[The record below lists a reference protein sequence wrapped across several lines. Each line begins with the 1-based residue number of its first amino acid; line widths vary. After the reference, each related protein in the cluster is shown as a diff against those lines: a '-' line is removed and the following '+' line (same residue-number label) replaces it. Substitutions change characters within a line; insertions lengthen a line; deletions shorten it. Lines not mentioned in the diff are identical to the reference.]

1 MAFCE
6 RCGSKLNDGEKFC
19 PNCGA
24 ETWLNSNT
32 TSTDNFANPISDGV
46 DNNGFDKKDIQN
58 NKLMAILAYCGVL
71 ILIPSFAAKDSKFAR
86 FHTNQGLVFLFTGT
100 IATFACKFIRALPGM
115 RLVANFLTNFVSLVA
130 FVFWIIGIVN
140 ASKGEYKELPVIGK
154 IQILK

>member
-6 RCGSKLNDGEKFC
+6 KCGSKLNDGEKFC

-24 ETWLNSNT
+24 ETWLSSNT

-46 DNNGFDKKDIQN
+46 DSNDFDKKDIQN

-71 ILIPSFAAKDSKFAR
+71 VLVPFFAAKDSKFAR
-86 FHTNQGLVFLFTGT
+86 FHTNQGLVYFFASV
-100 IATFACKFIRALPGM
+100 IVAFACGFIGILPVMRGM
-115 RLVANFLTNFVSLVA
+115 ADFLTNFASVVA